1 MDRPHHLGQPMSM
14 DTAEPI
20 NLKRVER
27 VWRCFDANARLQ
39 RWPNKRSEQM
49 LAVWGIW
56 AYLPSDTRWN
66 EAEFSAILR
75 GWHDFDDF
83 AMVRRELCDLGLVQR
98 TPDGRIYRRVDH
110 PIPEEVAALVARFSS
125 PPS

>member
-1 MDRPHHLGQPMSM
+1 MSM
-14 DTAEPI
+14 DTPEPI

-66 EAEFSAILR
+66 EAEVSAILR
-75 GWHDFDDF
+75 GWQGI
-83 AMVRRELCDLGLVQR
+83 GLVQDTTGVTLSIQR
-98 TPDGRIYRRVDH
+98 N
-110 PIPEEVAALVARFSS
+110 PEEVGPNGERRTIRARFLGCFGIAFDVAKWAQFG
-125 PPS
+125 

>member
-1 MDRPHHLGQPMSM
+1 MTS
-14 DTAEPI
+14 DTAEPV
-20 NLKRVER
+20 NLPRVER
-27 VWRCFDANARLQ
+27 VLRCFARDARLQ
-39 RWPNKRSEQM
+39 RWPNKRSEQV
-49 LAVWGIW
+49 LAAWGIW

-98 TPDGRIYRRVDH
+98 TPDGRIYRRLEHAVPAD
-110 PIPEEVAALVARFSS
+110 VAALVERLSAPSS
-125 PPS
+125 